1 MHFNTEKC
9 VTLVMS
15 IYIYL
20 SVSEL
25 SSSPFFLTRPDLS
38 SPQPNPNIRISRR
51 ISVRRK
57 SAEKIYG

>member
-1 MHFNTEKC
+1 MF
-9 VTLVMS
+9 

-38 SPQPNPNIRISRR
+38 SPQPNPDIRISRR
-51 ISVRRK
+51 IFCPPKISR
-57 SAEKIYG
+57 KIYG